1 VLPRE
6 GNGRRRRR
14 RRLPD
19 DGSIVVVVI
28 AGRPLLLVVLLLPL
42 LLLQLQ
48 EQLALHLAA
57 LLEEPRPRALD
68 VLGRLALL
76 EVRPPV
82 VLDLV
87 VRPPRQAARD
97 R

>member
-42 LLLQLQ
+42 LLLQ